1 MKCII
6 IGGSHAGVAAAR
18 ALKILD
24 PKIDVTL
31 IEKNQ
36 TLAFISSGINLVS
49 KGIIQKLEEAHN
61 YSPKELTDLGVKV
74 LLSTEVL
81 KIEKNEIKVICT
93 MINDGS
99 TITQELTYDFL
110 IAAIGSTP
118 AIPLSLTS
126 EKKDI
131 LTYKSFN
138 ESAFALD
145 RIKKAKKIAL
155 IGLGFVGMEFA
166 DTWMKEKELF
176 LIDRRDYPLAGY
188 FDEEFIRPIL
198 SNIPNNVT
206 FNLNTTVKK
215 IDKDK
220 KTGTYTLTFH
230 SNEKISNVD
239 LIVSTSSSLPNS
251 QLLEG
256 LVDLNFDH
264 TVSVN
269 DYLQT
274 SIENIYA
281 VGDLLEKP
289 LFSTQLE
296 IGGVFKPL
304 VSQAQRSGFVAA
316 YNIYSNNQLAY
327 QSSNRTIATTFG
339 EYYLASS
346 GMTEIDTIIYK
357 RKCVSVTKE
366 ISVDG
371 GETLKLQLMFE
382 KGTNILLGAE
392 LLTTS
397 KILVELINLLSL
409 MIQTKM
415 NIFDIIQSD
424 FYFQPEFTSYARYL
438 QQIALESLPAIG

>member
-1 MKCII
+1 
-6 IGGSHAGVAAAR
+6 
-18 ALKILD
+18 
-24 PKIDVTL
+24 
-31 IEKNQ
+31 
-36 TLAFISSGINLVS
+36 
-49 KGIIQKLEEAHN
+49 
-61 YSPKELTDLGVKV
+61 
-74 LLSTEVL
+74 
-81 KIEKNEIKVICT
+81 

-99 TITQELTYDFL
+99 TITQELPYDFL

-138 ESAFALD
+138 ESAFSLD

-155 IGLGFVGMEFA
+155 IGLGFVGMEFT

-296 IGGVFKPL
+296 IGGVFEPL

-316 YNIYSNNQLAY
+316 YNIYSNNQLPY

-346 GMTEIDTIIYK
+346 GMTEIDTII
-357 RKCVSVTKE
+357 
-366 ISVDG
+366 
-371 GETLKLQLMFE
+371 L
-382 KGTNILLGAE
+382 
-392 LLTTS
+392 
-397 KILVELINLLSL
+397 
-409 MIQTKM
+409 
-415 NIFDIIQSD
+415 
-424 FYFQPEFTSYARYL
+424 
-438 QQIALESLPAIG
+438 